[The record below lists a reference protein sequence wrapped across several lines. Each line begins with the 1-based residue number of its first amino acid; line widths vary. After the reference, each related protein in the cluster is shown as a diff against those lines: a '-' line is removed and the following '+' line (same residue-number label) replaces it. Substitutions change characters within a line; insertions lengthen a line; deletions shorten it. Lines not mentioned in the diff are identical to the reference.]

1 MRSLQ
6 INDETWMLTTVVP
19 IPTIGVLP
27 VNGYVVRGAEP
38 MLVDA
43 GMSPERDDYVA
54 AVQEIIDPSEL
65 RWLVVTH
72 ADRDHVGALEP
83 LLALAPEARVVTS
96 FITVGIMGVSPDPI
110 PPERAL
116 LVRDGSTVDVGDR
129 TLRATR
135 PPLFDNPGT
144 LAFFD
149 SKQDILFSADFLGA
163 PVGSPEGALA
173 DDVDA
178 IPDAEL
184 ADAQLLW
191 GSADSPW
198 THFVDD
204 ARFAENVRRFLDP
217 RPATLLGT
225 HVPPIRGDLDRHV
238 ATLAKL
244 PSSTPYRAP
253 DQAALEAFMA
263 EMAQH

>member
-6 INDETWMLTTVVP
+6 VNDETWMLTTVVP
-19 IPTIGVLP
+19 IPMVGVLP
-27 VNGYVVRGAEP
+27 VNGYVVRGAQP
-38 MLVDA
+38 MLVDT
-43 GMSPERDDYVA
+43 GMSLERDDYVA

-72 ADRDHVGALEP
+72 SDRDHVGALEQ

-96 FITVGIMGVSPDPI
+96 FVTVGIMGVGPDPI
-110 PPERAL
+110 PPERVL

-129 TLRATR
+129 TLTATR

-149 SKQDILFSADFLGA
+149 SKQDVLFSADFLGA
-163 PVGSPEGALA
+163 PLGSPEGALA
-173 DDVDA
+173 DDVAA
-178 IPDAEL
+178 IPDGEL

-191 GSADSPW
+191 GSVDSPW
-198 THFVDD
+198 SHFVDD
-204 ARFAENVRRFLDP
+204 ARFAESVLRFLEP

-225 HVPPIRGDLDRHV
+225 HVPPIRGDLDRYIS
-238 ATLAKL
+238 TLAKL
-244 PSSTPYRAP
+244 PSTTPFVAP